1 VHYDDG
7 LDDYL
12 AALRPRLVT
21 LGCPARGCQARV
33 TGRSDRH
40 ARELLAIHREA
51 ACQGEEVDG
60 DDGSDPAPDSPAD
73 VLRLTPE
80 PPAGDPPVPGRAP

>member
-1 VHYDDG
+1 MHYDDG

-12 AALRPRLVT
+12 AALRPGLVT

-40 ARELLAIHREA
+40 AAELLAIHREA
-51 ACQGEEVDG
+51 ACQGEEVGG

-73 VLRLTPE
+73 VLQVTVS
-80 PPAGDPPVPGRAP
+80 PAGRPPLPGRAP